1 MRHPKRPGRV
11 AVIALALAS
20 ATCSFPTDKSDQVFV
35 TLTLSDSLISRGVL
49 GQGQVESAFARAWR
63 RVGASDS
70 AEILN
75 VDFVWS
81 SDNPGIVLVEDKGA
95 GEARVTGVGVGIE
108 AIRVKAAAFEQS
120 LDAAALVRVAQ
131 NFIID
136 SIRPLQMGFGG
147 KLTVYGVRISQVLA
161 LDLGFGT
168 LIPDQFSFSGNLE
181 GLGQTEYW
189 VPYPASSGHPFYF
202 ALGGIGALTD
212 SVTVVEQD
220 IYEPNYAL
228 PTPVDVNGPGGPR
241 TFLGFPTVFFNPAL
255 YYEPY
260 DAATGGPFAIDW
272 YRFAQTDTTQALS
285 IILSTQVFDDTA
297 FQYFADT
304 LSFNGTNYSAPGW
317 LSSPGNRFYICDGM
331 GFSPTRESRTPT
343 TIMAL
348 RSLPGKA
355 VHLFSN
361 YGKDGGYNVIVVR
374 GYFTQDRRIGPDR
387 FEENDNWCRYAD
399 QNFNNSTDST
409 SLQRKHIVVGTPFLQ
424 NGPWLD
430 SALTIDN
437 AHDMDWIRFR
447 VQPNLGV
454 ADTMVTIQTK
464 SRPFLGIDF
473 SDIDIYV
480 RRASDFG
487 FVASAT
493 TPGSSESL
501 TFRLGAGDYYL
512 GVVDAGSVPT
522 RYAICIVKGVD
533 GITCTPP
540 GSAAAAT
547 LAPSLYK
554 IPEQQPRDFTQML
567 RGLPV
572 VPR

>member
-1 MRHPKRPGRV
+1 MRHPKRLDRV
-11 AVIALALAS
+11 AAIVLALAGT
-20 ATCSFPTDKSDQVFV
+20 TCSFPTDKSDGVFV
-35 TLTLSDSLISRGVL
+35 TLSLSDSLISRGVL

-81 SDNPGIVLVEDKGA
+81 SDNPGIVLVEDRGA
-95 GEARVTGVGVGIE
+95 GEARVTGVGVGTE

-136 SIRPLQMGFGG
+136 SIRPLTMGFGG

-181 GLGQTEYW
+181 GLGSTEYW
-189 VPYPASSGHPFYF
+189 VPYPASSGRPFYF
-202 ALGGIGALTD
+202 ALGGIGVLTD

-241 TFLGFPTVFFNPAL
+241 SFLGFPTVFFNPAL

-260 DAATGGPFAIDW
+260 DPVTGGPFAIDW
-272 YRFAQTDTTQALS
+272 YRFAQTDTSQALS

-297 FQYFADT
+297 FQYFSDSLFFT
-304 LSFNGTNYSAPGW
+304 GTNYSAPGW

-331 GFSPTRESRTPT
+331 GFSPSRETRTPT

-361 YGKDGGYNVIVVR
+361 YGKDGGYNVTVVR
-374 GYFTQDRRIGPDR
+374 GYFTQDRRIGPDK

-399 QNFNNSTDST
+399 QNFNTSTDS
-409 SLQRKHIVVGTPFLQ
+409 SISGKHIVVGLFR
-424 NGPWLD
+424 PWRD
-430 SALTIDN
+430 STLTIDN
-437 AHDMDWIRFR
+437 AHDMDWYRFR
-447 VQPNLGV
+447 VQAPV
-454 ADTMVTIQTK
+454 VPADTMVTIRTR
-464 SRPFLGIDF
+464 SLPFLGLDF

-480 RRASDFG
+480 RRASDFASMG
-487 FVASAT
+487 SAT
-493 TPGSSESL
+493 AVGSNETLSL
-501 TFRLGAGDYYL
+501 MLPADDYYL
-512 GVVDAGSVPT
+512 GVVDAASSPT
-522 RYAICIVKGVD
+522 RYSMCIVHGGAGVN
-533 GITCTPP
+533 CTPP
-540 GSAAAAT
+540 ILPTAPASAT
-547 LAPSLYK
+547 LAPSVYR
-554 IPEQQPRDFTQML
+554 IPRQAPRDFTQPP
-567 RGLPV
+567 RGLPI